1 MHNFKQTHMKRLAIP
16 VCMALLA
23 LTGNAMAQAK
33 KPAGAPAAASAPAPA
48 SGTINKADINGK
60 WKIDKIDIDM
70 KTPDG
75 EAMKN
80 SLPGGEE
87 DFFDFQNGTL
97 TSYMSGQSET
107 VPYSIAGG
115 YLITRSEGITDSTK
129 IMTLTKTSCVLYKKE
144 ESAEGSG
151 TLMIT
156 LKK

>member
-1 MHNFKQTHMKRLAIP
+1 MKRIVIP
-16 VCMALLA
+16 VCIALLGFA
-23 LTGNAMAQAK
+23 GNAMAQAK
-33 KPAGAPAAASAPAPA
+33 KPASAPAAPAAAPA

-60 WKIDKIDIDM
+60 WKIEKVDIDM
-70 KTPDG
+70 KTADG
-75 EAMKN
+75 ETMKN
-80 SLPGGEE
+80 SLPGGDE

-97 TSYMSGQSET
+97 TSYMSGQSDA

-129 IMTLTKTSCVLYKKE
+129 IISLTKTSCVLFKKE